1 MRFYEELFK
10 SADGGAFSRC
20 IWVPRGGGYF
30 QGVKAVE
37 DFSSERIVICFP
49 KDTVEVTG
57 ERLMIKKY
65 CDGDLEISG
74 RVLCVRALFAED
86 EGDISLRQGG
96 K

>member
-1 MRFYEELFK
+1 MRLYEELFK
-10 SADGGAFSRC
+10 SADGTALSRC

-37 DFSSERIVICFP
+37 DFSSERIVLCFS
-49 KDTVEVTG
+49 KDRVEALG
-57 ERLMIKKY
+57 KGLSIKKY

-74 RVLCVRALFAED
+74 RLACVRVLLAED
-86 EGDISLRQGG
+86 DSLAQGG